1 MTSSSTVCMGQ
12 YLFQRIKQL
21 GTQHILGVP
30 GDFNHAVEATHTDH
44 SVTLLDEIYNVSGL
58 KWIGC
63 CNELNGA
70 YAADGYTRIKGSP
83 AVLVTTYAVGE
94 LSAMNGVAGAYA
106 EHAGMIH
113 IVGMPARSM
122 QKARA
127 MLHHTMKA
135 NMDHATYIQMAEPIR
150 ETHAYLM
157 DDKTMAEEI
166 DRTLIACLRS
176 RLPVYI
182 YVPVDSVSVA
192 LDAKRLET
200 PLDTSVQN
208 KDGKTEDQMV
218 SNILSLVEK
227 ATSPAILADI
237 IGVRHGGRELIRQLA
252 ELTQFPSYST
262 PLSKGVIDETKPYY
276 NGLYNGKVSFP
287 GVADSIE
294 ASDLVLNIGPL
305 PSDSNTGGFTREIK
319 DEHLVWL
326 GHDFCKLQD
335 QTFDGVHFLPV
346 LKKLVAALEAD
357 PQKFNLPR
365 PQKAP
370 RVEVPVLLD
379 QKSGQIK
386 QAYVWQ
392 RLGRFLREND
402 ILLVESGTAQ
412 FGMPDATFPPNVKYI
427 TQTFWSSI
435 GFTVGACFGALL
447 AAKEM
452 NHTGRVVLIVGEGS
466 LQMTVQEI
474 GSYIRY
480 GLKPIIFVIN
490 NNGYAIER
498 AIHGPE
504 QGYNDVST
512 MWDYQKMLEFFG
524 ARQDLGI
531 KTKSRAARTVEELEA
546 VLNDDE
552 FASGDTYQLCEI
564 VMDTFDYPWRLSE
577 QISVTREKMKRAAA
591 QQTAPTG
598 EA

>member
-1 MTSSSTVCMGQ
+1 MTSPSTVCMGQ

-30 GDFNHAVEATHTDH
+30 GDFNL
-44 SVTLLDEIYNVSGL
+44 TLLDEIYNVGGL

-70 YAADGYTRIKGSP
+70 YAADGYARIKGSP

-113 IVGMPARSM
+113 VVGMPARSL
-122 QKARA
+122 QKSRA

-135 NMDHATYIQMAEPIR
+135 NMDHAIYIQMAEPIR

-157 DDKTMAEEI
+157 EDKTMAEEI

-182 YVPVDSVSVA
+182 YVPVDSVSVP

-208 KDGKTEDQMV
+208 KDSKVEDQIV
-218 SNILSLVEK
+218 SSILSLVEK

-237 IGVRHGGRELIRQLA
+237 IGVRHGGRELIRKLA

-262 PLSKGVIDETKPYY
+262 PLSKGVIDEMKPYY
-276 NGLYNGKVSFP
+276 NGVYNGKVSFP

-326 GHDFCKLQD
+326 GHDFCKVQD
-335 QTFDGVHFLPV
+335 QTFDSVHFLPV
-346 LKKLVAALEAD
+346 LKKLVASLEAD

-365 PQKAP
+365 SQKAP
-370 RVEVPVLLD
+370 RVDVPVLLD

-412 FGMPDATFPPNVKYI
+412 FGMPDAIFPPNVKLI

-531 KTKSRAARTVEELEA
+531 KTKSRATRTVEELEA
-546 VLNDDE
+546 VLNDEE
-552 FASGDTYQLCEI
+552 FASGGDTYQLCEI

-577 QISVTREKMKRAAA
+577 QISLTREKMKREKE
-591 QQTAPTG
+591 QQTASTG
-598 EA
+598 EE